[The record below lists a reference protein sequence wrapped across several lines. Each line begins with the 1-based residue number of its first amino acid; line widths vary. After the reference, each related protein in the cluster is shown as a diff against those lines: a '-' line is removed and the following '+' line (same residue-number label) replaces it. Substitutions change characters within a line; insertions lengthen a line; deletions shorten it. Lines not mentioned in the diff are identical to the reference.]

1 MIDGQVIV
9 DLRMRKI
16 RATVRDISIPARSS
30 IYVSDM
36 GKKRR
41 VVEQFGNKI
50 GYWSGKGE
58 SREFIALT
66 NFGVRILKFI
76 EAPSQLPDYKGF
88 LVEVTQ
94 DRKRTA
100 VKGYGS
106 NATFMLC
113 MCNCVDTYNSII
125 IHLDSGSVGLLN
137 LR

>member
-1 MIDGQVIV
+1 
-9 DLRMRKI
+9 
-16 RATVRDISIPARSS
+16 
-30 IYVSDM
+30 M

-41 VVEQFGNKI
+41 LIEQFGNKI
-50 GYWSGKGE
+50 GYWSGKRE

-76 EAPSQLPDYKGF
+76 EAPVQLPEYKGF

-106 NATFMLC
+106 Y
-113 MCNCVDTYNSII
+113 CNCEFQ
-125 IHLDSGSVGLLN
+125 
-137 LR
+137 